1 MARKTEE
8 KVSFNTR
15 RLRKAIK
22 AAGYD
27 SGNSFEDAIQKH
39 YRDQDDFNAGVSHVK
54 ISSAKKGDPIT
65 LRSAKSIASFLN
77 VDLEYLTGEQL
88 LPSKEASDQ
97 AMQERSQMNAQL
109 AHSAQASRAISLAER
124 SGWRIIPDQKVL
136 ISSFTIYDPEGN
148 LICENQDISALD
160 PFIEAADHLLQLE
173 EDITYNYLGNLL
185 K

>member
-22 AAGYD
+22 TAGYD

-97 AMQERSQMNAQL
+97 AMQERSQLRQDTL
-109 AHSAQASRAISLAER
+109 IRRAIHLAER
-124 SGWRIIPDQKVL
+124 SGWRIVPLQEAL
-136 ISSFTIYDPEGN
+136 ISSFNVYDPEGN

-173 EDITYNYLGNLL
+173 EDITYNYLGNLR